1 MMPSVEILLVEDNPA
16 DARLAREALGASSV
30 SANINVTRD
39 GMEAL
44 ALLRRATP
52 YAHAPRPDVIL
63 LDLNLPRKNGREV
76 LGEIKADAMLRCIP
90 VVVLT
95 TSNAPQDIQA
105 AYAGH
110 ANAYLTKPLG
120 PVLRAHGLVQPV
132 LVDGSAVAPGLKWS
146 QSTIDYP

>member
-1 MMPSVEILLVEDNPA
+1 
-16 DARLAREALGASSV
+16 
-30 SANINVTRD
+30 
-39 GMEAL
+39 MEAL
-44 ALLRRATP
+44 AFLRRATP

-76 LGEIKADAMLRCIP
+76 LDEIKADATLRCIP

-110 ANAYLTKPLG
+110 ANAYLTKPLD
-120 PVLRAHGLVQPV
+120 LDQFFALMA
-132 LVDGSAVAPGLKWS
+132 SFS
-146 QSTIDYP
+146 QFWLTAARLPLA